1 MREFLVR
8 LLQRVLKKLAQFTIW
23 RYRPGIVGVT
33 GNVGKTST
41 KLAIAAVLSAERKVR
56 WSRGNLNNELGLPLT
71 ILGNWGPDELH
82 MVSREQP
89 AGSRRLGKIIFW
101 TSVIAKSLHRLI
113 LPKRADY
120 PEILVLEYGADRP
133 GDIKYLLNLARPNVS
148 VITAIG
154 DLPVHVE
161 FFNGPQ
167 ELAREKARLIECLPS
182 AGFAILN
189 FDDPTV
195 MALKDRTRGHV
206 MTFGF
211 NRGADMQV
219 SNFENR
225 TEGERPVGI
234 AFKLQYGG
242 HSVPVKIDGALGRAQ
257 AYAAAAASCVGIVFG
272 MNLLRIA
279 EAMRDYIPADSRM
292 QLLAGIKE
300 TYIINDAYNA
310 SVKSMESALET
321 LRDLPAKRRVAI
333 LGDMLE
339 IDPYAIEA
347 HERIGRAA
355 AQAAD
360 ILVTIGPRAK
370 FIAAAAMKAR
380 MRKGNIYS
388 FDTADEARQ
397 TVQSLIKK
405 GDLIAIK
412 ASRAMHL
419 EKIVE
424 EIKAF

>member
-195 MALKDRTRGHV
+195 MALKDRTRGHG

-211 NRGADMQV
+211 NR
-219 SNFENR
+219 
-225 TEGERPVGI
+225 
-234 AFKLQYGG
+234 
-242 HSVPVKIDGALGRAQ
+242 
-257 AYAAAAASCVGIVFG
+257 
-272 MNLLRIA
+272 
-279 EAMRDYIPADSRM
+279 
-292 QLLAGIKE
+292 
-300 TYIINDAYNA
+300 
-310 SVKSMESALET
+310 
-321 LRDLPAKRRVAI
+321 
-333 LGDMLE
+333 
-339 IDPYAIEA
+339 
-347 HERIGRAA
+347 
-355 AQAAD
+355 
-360 ILVTIGPRAK
+360 
-370 FIAAAAMKAR
+370 
-380 MRKGNIYS
+380 
-388 FDTADEARQ
+388 
-397 TVQSLIKK
+397 
-405 GDLIAIK
+405 
-412 ASRAMHL
+412 
-419 EKIVE
+419 
-424 EIKAF
+424 